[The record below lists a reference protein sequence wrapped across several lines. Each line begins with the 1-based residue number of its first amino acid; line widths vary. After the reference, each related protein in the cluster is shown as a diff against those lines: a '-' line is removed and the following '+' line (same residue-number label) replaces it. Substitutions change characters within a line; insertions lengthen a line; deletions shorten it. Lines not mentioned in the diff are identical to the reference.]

1 MTATTRHTAT
11 ALTAAAGAAA
21 AWWVVARV
29 VRARARRAPPV
40 PPEDGALLTC
50 WDAFADLYDR
60 QFRLWSAPAH
70 QALVSALELGAAR
83 EVLEVGCGAGHGL
96 AAIRAELRAGAVLAA
111 SDFSGAML
119 ARAAARAEAARATLE
134 PADAQRLP
142 RAFDAR
148 FCAAVANLVIHI
160 VPDVDLALASLFGA
174 LRSGGALGA
183 SVWGARAASP
193 LFTIVD
199 DALAELRAA
208 GALPAGPP
216 PPAPGARP
224 KRSNFHLGADDA
236 ALRRRFESAGFVDVV
251 SWHVPC
257 VWPEGQR
264 GGGGATSAGTRFAR
278 AWLSSQLS
286 TAKLMAELT
295 PAQCSALEACVAR
308 RADAIMAAGAPI
320 ACDVVVVTAR
330 KP

>member
-1 MTATTRHTAT
+1 MTKLAALAT
-11 ALTAAAGAAA
+11 AAGAATA
-21 AWWVVARV
+21 WVVYSRV
-29 VRARARRAPPV
+29 LRSRKRPKAI
-40 PPEDGALLTC
+40 PPEDGALLAC

-60 QFRLWSAPAH
+60 EFRLWSAPAH

-96 AAIRAELRAGAVLAA
+96 APIRAELRADAALTA
-111 SDFSGAML
+111 SDFSPEML
-119 ARAAARAEAARATLE
+119 ARGAPRARAARAVLE

-142 RAFDAR
+142 RAWDGR

-160 VPDVDLALASLFGA
+160 VPDVDLALASLARA
-174 LRSGGALGA
+174 LRPGGALGA
-183 SVWGARAASP
+183 SVWGPRAASP

-199 DALAELRAA
+199 EALAELRAR
-208 GALPAGPP
+208 GALPDGP
-216 PPAPGARP
+216 PPAPGAPP

-286 TAKLMAELT
+286 TAKLMAELA